1 MQGPTRGRLE
11 LPIWVHSSGPSKTFD
26 LENDDDLAELYE
38 IVLTNGDEETVA
50 AYVNVAELT
59 RLWPRLRLPVYVR
72 TAWDER
78 LAAAVQH

>member
-1 MQGPTRGRLE
+1 MQGPKRGGLE
-11 LPIWVHSSGPSKTFD
+11 LPIWVHSSGPAKTFD

-38 IVLTNGDEETVA
+38 IVLTNGDEETVL

-59 RLWPRLRLPVYVR
+59 RLWPQLRLPAYVR

-78 LAAAVQH
+78 LAAAVKR